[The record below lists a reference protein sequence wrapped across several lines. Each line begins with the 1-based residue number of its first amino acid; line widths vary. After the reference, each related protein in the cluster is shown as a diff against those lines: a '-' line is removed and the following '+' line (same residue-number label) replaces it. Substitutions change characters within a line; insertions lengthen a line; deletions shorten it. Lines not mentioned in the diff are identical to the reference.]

1 AVLYRDRG
9 IDEQLAYVDRANSQL
24 AKTGS
29 EFIILGPDSHFDG
42 YDTEIEMSQ
51 DEWDTFIANL
61 NKVMNNAEDHGLST
75 AIHPHWGM
83 AIASEA
89 HVERMLGCCE
99 VGRCVDTGHLFLAAC
114 DPLDIAQ
121 PAGDRVNH
129 VHLKDVNDTMA
140 ERVRSGE
147 LPFRQAVIDG
157 MFQPLG
163 AGSVDIGGLIRHL
176 EANGYQGWYVLEQD
190 CALAEDPAPGEGPVA
205 DAMSSVAYLERLAAE
220 L

>member
-1 AVLYRDRG
+1 MLYRDRG

-61 NKVMNNAEDHGLST
+61 KTVMNNAEDHGLST
-75 AIHPHWGM
+75 AIPPHWGM

-99 VGRCVDTGHLFLAAC
+99 VGPVEIFPTHHD
-114 DPLDIAQ
+114 
-121 PAGDRVNH
+121 
-129 VHLKDVNDTMA
+129 
-140 ERVRSGE
+140 E
-147 LPFRQAVIDG
+147 LVG
-157 MFQPLG
+157 
-163 AGSVDIGGLIRHL
+163 
-176 EANGYQGWYVLEQD
+176 
-190 CALAEDPAPGEGPVA
+190 
-205 DAMSSVAYLERLAAE
+205 
-220 L
+220 